1 MSEVKANLSLLSR
14 GWVSLFSLMHKKV
27 AARGGGYHL
36 GRE

>member
-14 GWVSLFSLMHKKV
+14 GWVSLFLLVHKKS
-27 AARGGGYHL
+27 GSQGEGYHL